1 MLRGSTWAGAAA
13 RPAYLAPRAERFGA
27 LFAVEQRLLE
37 QHFLTHPG
45 KLAVLVA
52 AAGILPGERVLEL
65 GSGAGTVAAALPPC
79 KLTLVELDPEL
90 AAALR
95 ARFPGATVW
104 QGDALEA
111 LEDCPAEVILSN
123 LPHALTVPMLIRL
136 ARKPFRCAVV
146 AVREDDALTELQ
158 AVAGAALELT
168 PLVTLNEDDFT
179 PPQPFK
185 SKLMLVTR

>member
-1 MLRGSTWAGAAA
+1 M
-13 RPAYLAPRAERFGA
+13 
-27 LFAVEQRLLE
+27 E

-95 ARFPGATVW
+95 ARFPGAVVW

-111 LEDCPAEVILSN
+111 LDKCPAEVILSN
-123 LPHALTVPMLIRL
+123 LPHTLTAPVL
-136 ARKPFRCAVV
+136 AHLATKPFRRAVV
-146 AVREDDALTELQ
+146 AVRQDDALAALQ
-158 AVAGAALELT
+158 AMVGAALELT
-168 PLVTLNEDDFT
+168 PLVALEEGDFT

-185 SKLMLVTR
+185 SKLVLLTR